1 MDRIKNFFQEN
12 DQFAKT
18 VGIELLEVQEGSA
31 QARIK
36 LRREHLNGVAT
47 GHGGAIFTLAD
58 FAFAAA
64 VNSHGTVAVAI
75 NADVSF
81 IKAVAEGDVLTA
93 EAKEIA
99 LNPKLA
105 VCAVKVTDQNG
116 EIVASFQGTAY
127 RKNRDLPLDTE

>member
-1 MDRIKNFFQEN
+1 MEKIKAFFEKA
-12 DQFAKT
+12 DKFART
-18 VGIELLEVQEGSA
+18 VGIELLEVREGSA
-31 QARIK
+31 KARMK

-81 IKAVAEGDVLTA
+81 IKAVTEGDVLTA

-105 VCAVKVTDQNG
+105 VCAVKVTDQSG

-127 RKNRDLPLDTE
+127 RKNRNLPLDAE